1 MRIGK
6 LILASDVLLA
16 PIAGFSDIGFRHLA
30 RRYGAGLTF
39 TEMIS
44 VKGLLYGNRQ
54 TETLTALSPL
64 ECPSAVQLFGAD
76 PEDMR
81 KALALPILKKFDIID
96 INMGCPVNK
105 IVKNGEGSALMRDP
119 QRAFELVRSAVEG
132 AVGREITVKIR
143 SGFDKVNAPE
153 FAATI
158 EKGGASAITVHG
170 RLREEYYGGSAD
182 WSVIAAVK
190 QAVNIPVIGN
200 GDLKCADDCRRM
212 REITAVDGVMLARG
226 ALGKPWIFAEI
237 RGGDR
242 PFDIVADIEEH
253 FALLRTVYADNVA
266 INLMKAHLCRYSL
279 GKRGGR
285 EIRESLN
292 TIKTF
297 DDAIQAARRLA

>member
-1 MRIGK
+1 
-6 LILASDVLLA
+6 
-16 PIAGFSDIGFRHLA
+16 
-30 RRYGAGLTF
+30 
-39 TEMIS
+39 
-44 VKGLLYGNRQ
+44 
-54 TETLTALSPL
+54 
-64 ECPSAVQLFGAD
+64 
-76 PEDMR
+76 
-81 KALALPILKKFDIID
+81 
-96 INMGCPVNK
+96 
-105 IVKNGEGSALMRDP
+105 MRDP
-119 QRAFELVRSAVEG
+119 QRAFELVCSAVEG
-132 AVGREITVKIR
+132 AAGREITVKIR

-253 FALLRTVYADNVA
+253 FALLRTVYANNVA